1 LIVEDLFKNEFIIF
15 FQKILS
21 NMKFKSKLNIIIYI
35 LVPTSLCIFAK
46 KIMKIIDIQN
56 NQGTPKYKQIISSIE
71 KSIEKG
77 YLKKDEKLP
86 SINKVC
92 LEFSLSRDTAL
103 QAYEELKKR
112 GIIYAILG
120 KGYYIK
126 STEVKI
132 KQRVF
137 LLFDELNIFKE
148 DLYNS
153 FIENI
158 GKNTQVDIFFHHFNL
173 QVFQKIIND
182 SNGNYTKYIIMPT
195 NLVGATVIIKTLP
208 VDEIY
213 ILDQTNAE
221 LKSFPAVYQNHQN
234 DIYNGLEKGKTKLNK
249 YEKLILIFPGFRE
262 PVGMKI
268 GFKKFC
274 KDFEFSYAVI
284 TEFKDREIKK
294 GEVYIIP
301 DDRDLVK
308 VIEKSK
314 IQNLKLGVDFGIISY
329 NETPLKK
336 VVENGITTISTD
348 FVAMGKILAQMIL
361 NGKKEQIEN
370 KSTLIIRNSL

>member
-1 LIVEDLFKNEFIIF
+1 MRVIN
-15 FQKILS
+15 
-21 NMKFKSKLNIIIYI
+21 
-35 LVPTSLCIFAK
+35 
-46 KIMKIIDIQN
+46 IQN
-56 NQGTPKYKQIISSIE
+56 NQGIPKYKQIISSIE
-71 KSIEKG
+71 KTIEKG
-77 YLKKDEKLP
+77 HLKKDEKLP

-92 LEFSLSRDTAL
+92 LEFSLSRDTVL

-112 GIIYAILG
+112 GIIYSILG

-126 STEVKI
+126 TIEVKI
-132 KQRVF
+132 KNRIF

-158 GKNTQVDIFFHHFNL
+158 GMNTQVDIFFHHFNL
-173 QVFQKIIND
+173 QMFNKIINE

-195 NLVGATVIIKTLP
+195 NLDGAAAIIKTLP
-208 VDEIY
+208 VDDVY
-213 ILDQTNAE
+213 ILDQTNPE
-221 LKSFPAVYQNHQN
+221 LKSFPAVYQNHKK
-234 DIYNGLEKGKTKLNK
+234 DIYNGLEEGKTKLNK
-249 YEKLILIFPGFRE
+249 YVKLNMIFPGFRE

-274 KDFEFSYAVI
+274 RDFGFNHAVY
-284 TEFKDREIKK
+284 TEFKDRKINI

-314 IQNLKLGVDFGIISY
+314 LQNLVLGVDFGIISY
-329 NETPLKK
+329 NETTLKK

-370 KSTLIIRNSL
+370 KSTLIIRQSL